1 MISVEEALRRILGA
15 FAPLPPEQVGL
26 DQALGR
32 ALAID
37 VVARVTQPPV
47 AVSAMDGYAVRGA
60 DVTPETIAGGPVT
73 LNLVGEA
80 PAGGAHEG
88 TVGPG
93 EAVRIFTGGPVPA
106 GADTVIMQE
115 NTERGDDRVTI
126 REGARPGHFVRPAGL
141 DFRAGEV
148 GLTAGRVLGARDIG
162 LAAAMNHPWLLV
174 RRRPRVAILSTG
186 DEIVM
191 PGEPLGA
198 NQIIGSNGLALAA
211 LVRACGGASIMLGI
225 AADSEDALR
234 QMAAGAAG
242 ADLLVTSGGVSVGD
256 HDLVQKALGA
266 DKTGLEIDFW
276 RVAMRPGKP
285 LMFGRFGDTP
295 LIGVPGNPVSSLVC
309 GLLYV
314 RPAIERL
321 LGLAH
326 PGGTEEIAI
335 LGADLDATDRRRAY
349 LRATLSQGADG
360 ARIATP
366 FPTQD
371 SAMLSRLTAAD
382 CLVVRP
388 PEAPAARAGEPV
400 AILPLTGAIPN
411 I

>member
-1 MISVEEALRRILGA
+1 MISVEEALGRILAA

-26 DQALGR
+26 DRALGR
-32 ALAID
+32 VLAAD
-37 VVARVTQPPV
+37 VIARVTQPPV
-47 AVSAMDGYAVRGA
+47 AVSAMDGYAMRGA
-60 DVTPETIAGGPVT
+60 DVTPKALADGPVT
-73 LNLVGEA
+73 LRLIGEA
-80 PAGGAHEG
+80 PAGGAHDG

-115 NTERGDDRVTI
+115 NTERDGDRVTI
-126 REGARPGHFVRPAGL
+126 LQAARPGHFVRPAGL

-148 GLTAGRVLGARDIG
+148 GLVAGRLLGARDIG

-198 NQIIGSNGLALAA
+198 NQIVGSNGLALAA
-211 LVRACGGASIMLGI
+211 LVRACGGAPNMLGI
-225 AADSEDALR
+225 APDSEDALR
-234 QMAAGAAG
+234 HMAAGAAG
-242 ADLLVTSGGVSVGD
+242 ADLLITSGGASVGD

-266 DKTGLEIDFW
+266 DRVGLEIDFW

-314 RPAIERL
+314 RPAIERM
-321 LGLAH
+321 LGLEH
-326 PGGTEEIAI
+326 PGGVEEIAV
-335 LGADLDATDRRRAY
+335 LGADLEANDHRQDY
-349 LRATLSQGADG
+349 LRASLSQGADG
-360 ARIATP
+360 ARVATP
-366 FPTQD
+366 FTAQD
-371 SAMLSRLTAAD
+371 SAMLARLTAAD
-382 CLVVRP
+382 CLIVRP
-388 PEAPAARAGEPV
+388 PEAPAARTGEPV
-400 AILPLTGAIPN
+400 AILPLAGATPN